1 MRQKHFKFQIKE
13 LTTEGT
19 FTGMAAVYGNVDLGG
34 DVIDPGAFTKTIADK
49 GGEVPIL
56 WQHNPREPIGIGR
69 VSDSKEGLAI
79 TGELVLDAP
88 QAKTAYALM
97 KKNVLR
103 GLSIGYDTV
112 SEKVTEKVRYLKE
125 LKLWEVSLVTFPMNE
140 RALVNGVK
148 GAEEF
153 DLLLSEIRDS
163 AKADPQLLE
172 KFKALAGELFPPA
185 AQQKNDAPGYD
196 VHAAMNSLRE
206 AMKWKK

>member
-1 MRQKHFKFQIKE
+1 
-13 LTTEGT
+13 
-19 FTGMAAVYGNVDLGG
+19 
-34 DVIDPGAFTKTIADK
+34 
-49 GGEVPIL
+49 
-56 WQHNPREPIGIGR
+56 
-69 VSDSKEGLAI
+69 
-79 TGELVLDAP
+79 VLDAP

-148 GAEEF
+148 SAEEF
-153 DLLLSEIRDS
+153 DLLLSEIREA

-185 AQQKNDAPGYD
+185 AQQKNDAPGLD
-196 VHAAMNSLRE
+196 VHAEFNSLRGLL
-206 AMKWKK
+206 KWKK